1 MNPTF
6 WKLSQG
12 SEQFNYSEMI
22 KSIDDRLVFVHKD
35 TKAKGISNNA
45 QGEDF
50 INAKIGDYFYL
61 TYGNEGIFILG
72 QFIGPANFFSEHK
85 EGWMDRQFRLI
96 AHSNKRGS
104 FTGEQKWWTPN
115 DNSTFIKVPI
125 NEYALFEELI
135 LEPYFGMKLEDYKL

>member
-1 MNPTF
+1 MKPIF

-12 SEQFNYSEMI
+12 TELFNYSEMI

-35 TKAKGISNNA
+35 TKAKATSNNT
-45 QGEDF
+45 QGHEF

-72 QFIGPANFFSEHK
+72 QFISPANFFSEHK

-104 FTGEQKWWTPN
+104 FSGEQKWWTPN
-115 DNSTFIKVPI
+115 DNSTFIKVPVK
-125 NEYALFEELI
+125 EYALFEELI
-135 LEPYFGMKLEDYKL
+135 LEPYFGIKLKDYKL